1 MFVSPLLYIIVKSLY
16 FFFYYI
22 YIYIYSND
30 EIEKEIRCCITKGL
44 QVCQPKFHVTR

>member
-1 MFVSPLLYIIVKSLY
+1 MFVSPLLYITVKSLY

-30 EIEKEIRCCITKGL
+30 EIEKEIRCCITKGE
-44 QVCQPKFHVTR
+44 QVCSLKFNVTR

>member
-1 MFVSPLLYIIVKSLY
+1 MFVSPLLYITVKSLY

-22 YIYIYSND
+22 YYIYSND

-44 QVCQPKFHVTR
+44 QVCQPKFHVTH